1 MPTPTLRYEP
11 AQSYP
16 SGSAMNNNVKS
27 AMPISLTY
35 NSNSDTGYD
44 LNSKEN
50 PATWGNSNKAVDP
63 AIVPGKDI
71 LARDFT
77 STLYFKAWD
86 ANHCFNDIER
96 IDNPWGFVNN
106 NTTYSTTPYSTIF
119 DTTNPSAITN
129 LAKLGYRSL
138 KFKYPKTYIYSKRDI
153 DVSENK
159 MFTFSFFYKIE
170 RNYLIEALKYDK
182 QIYGVWWDNGE
193 IKLFWK
199 PSSNDTKLKRVIHFR
214 YYQLEFDILYDYD
227 TYSGDYFINFMM
239 CMDTDNRLRIFVDGV
254 LYYDQYYTGNFDY
267 TFSGL
272 KIGNYDDIADSTFIM
287 QEGPQ
292 IEFDEIAFCTDCLHR
307 ESFDVVHRSIHN
319 THPESEIITKQEE
332 EESSKY
338 IDHKIYGAP
347 GFYTQEK
354 SNIDIVMDQIEI
366 QRHRD
371 YVNPPGYKSD
381 QKYKYRF
388 ENNSDDKRAASFFEY
403 WNKEERNNLTATHRQ
418 Y

>member
-1 MPTPTLRYEP
+1 
-11 AQSYP
+11 
-16 SGSAMNNNVKS
+16 
-27 AMPISLTY
+27 
-35 NSNSDTGYD
+35 
-44 LNSKEN
+44 
-50 PATWGNSNKAVDP
+50 
-63 AIVPGKDI
+63 
-71 LARDFT
+71 
-77 STLYFKAWD
+77 
-86 ANHCFNDIER
+86 
-96 IDNPWGFVNN
+96 
-106 NTTYSTTPYSTIF
+106 
-119 DTTNPSAITN
+119 
-129 LAKLGYRSL
+129 
-138 KFKYPKTYIYSKRDI
+138 
-153 DVSENK
+153 
-159 MFTFSFFYKIE
+159 
-170 RNYLIEALKYDK
+170 
-182 QIYGVWWDNGE
+182 
-193 IKLFWK
+193 
-199 PSSNDTKLKRVIHFR
+199 
-214 YYQLEFDILYDYD
+214 
-227 TYSGDYFINFMM
+227 
-239 CMDTDNRLRIFVDGV
+239 MDTDKRLRIFIDGV

-272 KIGNYDDIADSTFIM
+272 RIGNYNDIADSTFIM

-332 EESSKY
+332 EESSKH

-347 GFYTQEK
+347 GFYTQDK

-403 WNKEERNNLTATHRQ
+403 WNKEERNNLTASHRQ